1 MAKVRCRDCG
11 FLAVRN
17 RETRVLEEAED
28 LVQDTGRG
36 VEKFAAQ
43 FYRHE
48 SLPVCFMAAINFGV
62 ELGGR
67 EPEAKDVVRILH
79 HERQCSDFTQW
90 RIGYTAKEHR
100 DAQDRLEERRQRR
113 IETGRF
119 VRSAGWFTIL
129 GAILGAILGV
139 VLSGS

>member
-1 MAKVRCRDCG
+1 MPS
-11 FLAVRN
+11 
-17 RETRVLEEAED
+17 TRVLEEAED
-28 LVQDTGRG
+28 LVRDTGRG
-36 VEKFAAQ
+36 VAKFAGQ
-43 FYRHE
+43 VYRHE
-48 SLPVCFMAAINFGV
+48 SLPVCFMAAADFAAEAGA
-62 ELGGR
+62 R
-67 EPEAKDVVRILH
+67 EPEPKDVAAILH
-79 HERQCSDFTQW
+79 RDRQCSDFTKW

-119 VRSAGWFTIL
+119 VRSAGWFTVL